1 MAELTY
7 DDFKRRLSIQDVLID
22 AGYTLNRRDGLR
34 YPSYVRLDSEGRRIR
49 GDKFIVTA
57 NGLCCFQPPTR
68 KNYNV
73 ISFIKEHPDMFS
85 DYTAGMDKD
94 RLVNLVCNRL
104 LNNPIEERERK
115 IVNPQRD
122 IPPFK
127 IDDYKLY
134 RFDGNDRETQKPFY
148 PYFQPRGINLSTQYA
163 FHHHFVLAE
172 RKVNDL
178 VYKNLSF
185 PMTIPGSTDGKI
197 VGLEERGRRKQ
208 DGTSYKG
215 MARGS
220 NASEG
225 LWIASPFATK
235 LQDAKRV
242 FVFESA
248 YDAMAFYQM
257 LAGKDSNLTTQEKKE
272 LMSGVY
278 ASTGGN
284 PSAKQFEG
292 LLKTAKEATF
302 HLGFDMDDAG
312 MKFADM
318 FRDLAE
324 KANIPSNRVIR
335 EETNDGYKD
344 FNEELLAM
352 IERKSHP
359 LAKGNVP
366 EEYKAYVDSFR
377 KGYDGIPAV
386 KDILHPTTEQVDLLP
401 KSVQKLYAKYESL
414 YEDAYEMRSSRLVA
428 PCDKEDAVNKASEA
442 YKAFKESL
450 CKALDIKDD
459 TSALDVESEDVGNDK
474 KIQHDVDYTT
484 SVDEQGNV
492 AMEVETSD
500 QEERRHYHR

>member
-1 MAELTY
+1 
-7 DDFKRRLSIQDVLID
+7 
-22 AGYTLNRRDGLR
+22 
-34 YPSYVRLDSEGRRIR
+34 
-49 GDKFIVTA
+49 
-57 NGLCCFQPPTR
+57 
-68 KNYNV
+68 
-73 ISFIKEHPDMFS
+73 
-85 DYTAGMDKD
+85 
-94 RLVNLVCNRL
+94 
-104 LNNPIEERERK
+104 
-115 IVNPQRD
+115 
-122 IPPFK
+122 
-127 IDDYKLY
+127 
-134 RFDGNDRETQKPFY
+134 
-148 PYFQPRGINLSTQYA
+148 
-163 FHHHFVLAE
+163 
-172 RKVNDL
+172 
-178 VYKNLSF
+178 
-185 PMTIPGSTDGKI
+185 MTIPGSTDGKI

-225 LWIASPFATK
+225 LWIASPMGTK

-242 FVFESA
+242 FIFESA

-272 LMSGVY
+272 LVGGVY

-292 LLKTAKEATF
+292 LLRTAKDATF
-302 HLGFDMDDAG
+302 HMGFDMDDAG

-324 KANIPSNRVIR
+324 KANVPSNRVVR

-352 IERKSHP
+352 IERKNHP

-377 KGYDGIPAV
+377 KGTDNIPST
-386 KDILHPTTEQVDLLP
+386 KDVLHPNSEQIDLLP
-401 KSVQKLYAKYESL
+401 KSVQKLYARYEAL

-428 PCDKEDAVNKASEA
+428 PCDKEEAINQASEA
-442 YKAFKESL
+442 WKTFKESL
-450 CKALDIKDD
+450 CKALDIKED
-459 TSALDVESEDVGNDK
+459 TAALDVESEDVGNDK

>member
-7 DDFKRRLSIQDVLID
+7 DDFKNKLSIQDVLID

-73 ISFIKEHPDMFS
+73 ISFIKEHPEMFS

-104 LNNPIEERERK
+104 LNNPIEEREKK
-115 IVNPQRD
+115 IINPQRD
-122 IPPFK
+122 LPPFK
-127 IDDYKLY
+127 IDDYKLH

-172 RKVNDL
+172 RTVGDQT
-178 VYKNLSF
+178 YKNLSF
-185 PMTIPGSTDGKI
+185 PMTIPGSSDGKI

-225 LWIASPFATK
+225 LWIASPMSTK

-242 FVFESA
+242 FIFESA

-272 LMSGVY
+272 LVGGVY

-284 PSAKQFEG
+284 PSAKQVEG

-302 HLGFDMDDAG
+302 HMGFDMDDAG

-324 KANIPSNRVIR
+324 KANVPSNRVVR

-344 FNEELLAM
+344 FNEELLVM
-352 IERKSHP
+352 IERKNHP

-377 KGYDGIPAV
+377 KGTDNIPST
-386 KDILHPTTEQVDLLP
+386 KDVLHPNSEQIDLLP
-401 KSVQKLYAKYESL
+401 KSVQKLYARYEAL

-428 PCDKEDAVNKASEA
+428 PCDKEEAINQASEA
-442 YKAFKESL
+442 WKTFKESL
-450 CKALDIKDD
+450 CKALDIKED
-459 TSALDVESEDVGNDK
+459 TAALDVESEDVGNDK

>member
-7 DDFKRRLSIQDVLID
+7 DDFKNKLSIQDVLID

-73 ISFIKEHPDMFS
+73 ISFIKEHPEMFS
-85 DYTAGMDKD
+85 DYMAGMDKD

-104 LNNPIEERERK
+104 LNNPIEEREKK
-115 IVNPQRD
+115 IINPQRD
-122 IPPFK
+122 LPPFK
-127 IDDYKLY
+127 IDDYKLH

-172 RKVNDL
+172 RTVGDQT
-178 VYKNLSF
+178 YKNLSF

-208 DGTSYKG
+208 DGISYKG

-225 LWIASPFATK
+225 LWIASPMGTK

-242 FVFESA
+242 FIFESA
-248 YDAMAFYQM
+248 YDAIAFYQM

-272 LMSGVY
+272 LVGGVY

-292 LLKTAKEATF
+292 LLRTAKDATF
-302 HLGFDMDDAG
+302 HMGFDMDDAG

-324 KANIPSNRVIR
+324 KANVPSNRVVR

-352 IERKSHP
+352 IERKNHP

-377 KGYDGIPAV
+377 KGMDDIPST
-386 KDILHPTTEQVDLLP
+386 KDVLHPNSEQIDLLP
-401 KSVQKLYAKYESL
+401 KSVQKLYARYEAL

-428 PCDKEDAVNKASEA
+428 PCDKEEAINQASEA
-442 YKAFKESL
+442 WKTFKESL
-450 CKALDIKDD
+450 CKALDIKED
-459 TSALDVESEDVGNDK
+459 TAALDVESEDVGNDK

-484 SVDEQGNV
+484 SVDEQCNV